1 MSSSASL
8 RVGKGKAGG
17 DFRAAGKDRA
27 FFVRWE
33 GLNKGQ
39 FPRGRERTGAQR
51 LSSPAFLCVGKDS
64 VSAQRERTGAF
75 CALGR
80 VEPGAV
86 PAWREKARALC
97 LATPASL
104 RVGKGKAGGDSARR
118 ERTGA
123 FLCVWKG

>member
-1 MSSSASL
+1 MATPASL

-51 LSSPAFLCVGKDS
+51 LASPA
-64 VSAQRERTGAF
+64 
-75 CALGR
+75 ALR
-80 VEPGAV
+80 D
-86 PAWREKARALC
+86 
-97 LATPASL
+97 
-104 RVGKGKAGGDSARR
+104 GKG
-118 ERTGA
+118 
-123 FLCVWKG
+123 